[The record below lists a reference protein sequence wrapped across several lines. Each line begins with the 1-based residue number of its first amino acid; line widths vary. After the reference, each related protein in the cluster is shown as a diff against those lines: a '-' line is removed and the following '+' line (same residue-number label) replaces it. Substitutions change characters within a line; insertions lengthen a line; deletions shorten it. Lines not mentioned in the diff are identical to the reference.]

1 MFNQHVWPAD
11 RMATLQMALR
21 LGNRAARQSVGLD
34 LDGSYI
40 SAVAIS
46 DGIIQQAATADLPA
60 GLIRDGEV
68 EDVDGLAQAIK
79 SFFRGQNLGKN
90 VLLGV
95 ANQQIAVRSLEIPP
109 IEDAQ
114 ERTAAVRF
122 QASEAVAMPLDE
134 AVLDYEVIGETTTG
148 EGSSLLR
155 VIVVAAR
162 EPMIMRLVDAV
173 RGAGLRPDGI
183 DLSAFALM
191 RIVAPENEAEP
202 APARIYCHLAGVT
215 NLAVGVGNTCVFT
228 RPLATV
234 WDGGSQEFVSA
245 LAEEIRLSMDYY
257 VGQPDARQVGEIL
270 LSGPGS
276 QRPGMAEQVA
286 GLVGLPVAVAQPLGR
301 LGAASLRVGDDPS
314 RYTVAAGLALGG
326 SA

>member
-1 MFNQHVWPAD
+1 MSGGVIQH
-11 RMATLQMALR
+11 
-21 LGNRAARQSVGLD
+21 AAS
-34 LDGSYI
+34 
-40 SAVAIS
+40 
-46 DGIIQQAATADLPA
+46 ADLPP

-68 EDVDGLAQAIK
+68 EDVEALSRVLK
-79 SFFRGQNLGKN
+79 EFFKANNFGKN

-109 IEDAQ
+109 IENEQ

-134 AVLDYEVIGETTTG
+134 AVLDYQVIGETTTT
-148 EGSSLLR
+148 EGTGLMR

-173 RGAGLRPDGI
+173 RGAGLRPEGI
-183 DLSAFALM
+183 DLSAFALL
-191 RIVAPENEAEP
+191 RIVAPDNEVEP
-202 APARIYCHLAGVT
+202 APARVYCHLGGVT
-215 NLAVGVGNTCVFT
+215 NLAVGVAETCVFT

-257 VGQPDARQVGEIL
+257 TGQPDARQVTEIV

-276 QRPGMAEQVA
+276 QRPGIAEQVA
-286 GLVGLPVAVAQPLGR
+286 SLVGLPVAVAPPLGR
-301 LGAASLRVGDDPS
+301 LGAASLRMGDDPS

-326 SA
+326 RQ

>member
-1 MFNQHVWPAD
+1 
-11 RMATLQMALR
+11 MALR
-21 LGNRAARQSVGLD
+21 LSKGTSRASVGLD

-40 SAVAIS
+40 AAVSVA
-46 DGIIQQAATADLPA
+46 DGVIQQAASTDLPQ

-68 EDVDGLAQAIK
+68 ENVEGLARVLKDFWKQNDFGK
-79 SFFRGQNLGKN
+79 SVQ
-90 VLLGV
+90 LGV
-95 ANQQIAVRSLEIPP
+95 ANQQIAVRSLDIPP
-109 IEDAQ
+109 IEDEQ
-114 ERTAAVRF
+114 ERAAAVRF

-134 AVLDYEVIGETTTG
+134 ALLDYQIIGQSSTT
-148 EGSSLLR
+148 EGVGAMR

-162 EPMIMRLVDAV
+162 EPMIMRLVDAI
-173 RGAGLRPDGI
+173 RAAGLRPLGI

-191 RIVAPENEAEP
+191 RIVAPENEPEP
-202 APARIYCHLAGVT
+202 APARVYCHLAGVT

-234 WDGGSQEFVSA
+234 WDGGSSEFTSA

-257 VGQPDARQVGEIL
+257 LGQPDARQVSEVL

-276 QRPGMAEQVA
+276 QRAGIGDQVA
-286 GLVGLPVAVAQPLGR
+286 GLVGLPVQAAHPLGR
-301 LGAASLRVGDDPS
+301 LGAAALRMGDDAS

-326 SA
+326 IE

>member
-1 MFNQHVWPAD
+1 
-11 RMATLQMALR
+11 MALR
-21 LGNRAARQSVGLD
+21 LGNRASGSSVGLD

-40 SAVAIS
+40 AAVSVAGGVIQEAASADMPS
-46 DGIIQQAATADLPA
+46 

-68 EDVDGLAQAIK
+68 ENVEGLAAHI
-79 SFFRGQNLGKN
+79 RGFMKGHGFGRN
-90 VLLGV
+90 VFLGV
-95 ANQQIAVRSLEIPP
+95 ANQQIAVRSLDIPRIDDP
-109 IEDAQ
+109 D
-114 ERTAAVRF
+114 ERAAAVRF

-134 AVLDYEVIGETTTG
+134 AVLDYQVIGQSTST
-148 EGSSLLR
+148 EGAGSMR

-162 EPMIMRLVDAV
+162 EPMIMRLVDAI
-173 RGAGLRPDGI
+173 RAAGLRPAGI

-191 RIVAPENEAEP
+191 RVIAPQNEPEP
-202 APARIYCHLAGVT
+202 AQARVYCHLGGVT

-234 WDGGSQEFVSA
+234 WDGGSAEFVSA

-257 VGQPDARQVGEIL
+257 MGQPDARRVSDVL

-276 QRPGMAEQVA
+276 QRTGLAEQVA
-286 GLVGLPVAVAQPLGR
+286 GLVGLPVTAAQPLGS
-301 LGAASLRVGDDPS
+301 LGAASLRMGEDPS

-326 SA
+326 VTA

>member
-1 MFNQHVWPAD
+1 
-11 RMATLQMALR
+11 MATLLMALR
-21 LGNRAARQSVGLD
+21 LGNRVARSAVGLD

-40 SAVAIS
+40 AAVSIS
-46 DGIIQQAATADLPA
+46 GGVIQDAASADLPP
-60 GLIRDGEV
+60 GLIREGEV
-68 EDVDGLAQAIK
+68 EDVDGLAHALRD
-79 SFFRGQNLGKN
+79 FFKANNFGKN

-109 IEDAQ
+109 IENDQ

-134 AVLDYEVIGETTTG
+134 AVLDYQVIGETTTG
-148 EGSSLLR
+148 EGSGLMR

-162 EPMIMRLVDAV
+162 EPMIMRLIDAI
-173 RGAGLRPDGI
+173 RGAGLRPEGI

-191 RIVAPENEAEP
+191 RIVAPDGEREP
-202 APARIYCHLAGVT
+202 APARVYCHLAGVT

-234 WDGGSQEFVSA
+234 WDGGSQEFIGA
-245 LAEEIRLSMDYY
+245 LAEEVRLSMDYY
-257 VGQPDARQVGEIL
+257 TGQPDARQVSEIT

-276 QRPGMAEQVA
+276 QRPGIAEQVA
-286 GLVGLPVAVAQPLGR
+286 SLVGLPVAIAQPLGR
-301 LGAASLRVGDDPS
+301 LGAAALRMSDDPS
-314 RYTVAAGLALGG
+314 RYTVAAGLALGAS